1 MLRPVRSRF
10 RALTGASIVL
20 LVLVGADRASAHN
33 TLESSVPSDGASL
46 VAPAGEWLLD
56 FVSEVPLASASA
68 EVVDSNGVRRSLPA
82 PVHGIDTS
90 VVRFTLPDD
99 LVGSV
104 TARWRLVSSDGH
116 VISGR
121 VGFTVTSAS
130 ASSPGS
136 SVASASTTLP
146 AGVTTSPPVDSTS
159 TPTGTASAEPASP
172 LPEPGRWFVRLGALV
187 ATLALGGLLF
197 SEQSLAPGILATARA
212 RTAVVAAAATG
223 AGAAVVQL
231 LVFLGDVN
239 GTSLFGG
246 LAHLG
251 DAFSFV
257 PGSMM
262 LLRVVIG
269 VVMVR
274 VLLDAARGRSAP
286 FPSAPMF
293 ALFGMHLVTL
303 AWTGHSRSQA
313 LPLIGIPVDVVHT
326 AAAAAWLGG
335 LAVVALLV
343 VPVADPAASWTVYRR
358 FGATAR
364 IAVPVIVGTGVVQS
378 LRLHGGIATLFTTG
392 HGRLLLLKIAV
403 VAAMLKVA
411 DINRRRLLRPDA
423 GDPRAAARRRDLLVR
438 ASLTEAVA
446 GGLVVAVTA
455 ALVAANPG

>member
-1 MLRPVRSRF
+1 MSIPTRPRF
-10 RALTGASIVL
+10 RAFVGAALVFL
-20 LVLVGADRASAHN
+20 LLSGADRASAHN

-56 FVSEVPLASASA
+56 FASEVPLASASA
-68 EVVDSNGVRRSLPA
+68 EVVGSDGVRRSLAA

-121 VGFTVTSAS
+121 VGFTITAASATSA
-130 ASSPGS
+130 ASSVTIPPGD
-136 SVASASTTLP
+136 TTL
-146 AGVTTSPPVDSTS
+146 APPVDTTLAPSV
-159 TPTGTASAEPASP
+159 TGGDEPASP
-172 LPEPGRWFVRLGALV
+172 LPEPGRWFVRVGALL

-197 SEQSLAPGILATARA
+197 AEQSLAPGILAVARA
-212 RTAVVAAAATG
+212 RTAVLAAAAAG
-223 AGAAVVQL
+223 AGAAGVQL

-239 GTSLFGG
+239 GTSLLGG
-246 LAHLG
+246 LGHLG
-251 DAFSFV
+251 DAFSLV

-262 LLRVVIG
+262 LLRTVIG
-269 VVMVR
+269 IVMVR
-274 VLLDAARGRSAP
+274 VLLDAARGRGTP
-286 FPSAPMF
+286 FPTMPMF

-313 LPLIGIPVDVVHT
+313 LPLVGIPVDVVHT
-326 AAAAAWLGG
+326 AAAAVWLGG

-343 VPVADPAASWTVYRR
+343 VPSTDPEGSWTVYRR
-358 FGATAR
+358 FGVTAR
-364 IAVPVIVGTGVVQS
+364 IAVPVIVVTGVVQS
-378 LRLHGGIATLFTTG
+378 LRLHGGIGTLFTTG

-403 VAAMLKVA
+403 VATMLKVA
-411 DINRRRLLRPDA
+411 DINRRRLLRPDP
-423 GDPRAAARRRDLLVR
+423 GDPRAAVRRRDLLVR
-438 ASLTEAVA
+438 ASLTEAVT

-455 ALVAANPG
+455 ALVVANPG